1 MVNGGAEERC
11 GLMVIDL
18 KTGDAV
24 HWVRLSG
31 VVRELYDVVLLPGV
45 TRPSAIGFKADGIRR
60 VITIGEAAAG

>member
-1 MVNGGAEERC
+1 MVNGGAEARC

-45 TRPSAIGFKADGIRR
+45 TRPSAIGFKADSIRR
-60 VITIGEAAAG
+60 VITIGEAAAS